1 MERRESCFSARKG
14 LSPTSLLGLYT
25 LRSLAIKSLHFVFL
39 TLHRTRIVILPGK
52 GRSQLD
58 HPHCDPLESFL
69 SLMTPGFRLLQ
80 TFYRELFHISR
91 PLHQWVFPLFHVKYY
106 VVTTPLL
113 PVPTYREAEKCSIRG
128 VSKSGSA
135 SHAMSDSDILES
147 ALPSG
152 ACRILVP
159 MTLASYGLMKD
170 GDFREPRTRGHRP

>member
-1 MERRESCFSARKG
+1 MERRESCFSVRKG

-58 HPHCDPLESFL
+58 HPHCDPLSSL
-69 SLMTPGFRLLQ
+69 SLMTSGFRLLQ

-106 VVTTPLL
+106 VVTAPLL
-113 PVPTYREAEKCSIRG
+113 PVTTYREAEKCRIRS
-128 VSKSGSA
+128 VSRSGSA